1 MIRLK
6 AFTVKNGLFFLIAAV
21 LAVYLY
27 SQSPDA
33 FQYVS
38 GAALQFI
45 RAAALIVAVYI
56 LFERLFEMPLHIK
69 ILLGMIFGAAAG
81 IFFGSEIGEIKPLG
95 TAFIRAIQMIVVPLV
110 LASLITGT
118 ASLGD
123 ISKMKRIGSK
133 TLAYYLI
140 STAVA
145 ITIGLVLAN
154 LLQPGSGMDAE
165 VKARLLE
172 SYSQEAS
179 SKLTVAQNPIS
190 VVDTFLNMIP
200 KNPFEALSGASMLQI
215 IFFSIITGI
224 ALTLIP
230 KEKAQPVIAFF
241 DGVNDAMIKIV
252 LLVIETAPYGV
263 LALIAEAVGSF
274 GVDILVSLLK
284 YTVVT
289 ALGLL
294 ILLLLYPLV
303 VRSLTGMSP
312 LKFARGIRLAQLTAF
327 STSSSG
333 ATLPV
338 TMEVCEERVGVSKE
352 IASFVLPL
360 GATVNMD
367 GTALYQGVAAV
378 FIAQVYG
385 IPLDLGAQL
394 TIVLTAT
401 LASIGTAAAPGVGI
415 LMLVIVLQQA
425 GIPLEGI
432 ALILAVD
439 RILDMIRTTVN
450 VTSDAT
456 ASTIIAASEGQLQ
469 EVKEF

>member
-294 ILLLLYPLV
+294 ILL
-303 VRSLTGMSP
+303 
-312 LKFARGIRLAQLTAF
+312 
-327 STSSSG
+327 
-333 ATLPV
+333 
-338 TMEVCEERVGVSKE
+338 
-352 IASFVLPL
+352 
-360 GATVNMD
+360 
-367 GTALYQGVAAV
+367 
-378 FIAQVYG
+378 
-385 IPLDLGAQL
+385 
-394 TIVLTAT
+394 
-401 LASIGTAAAPGVGI
+401 
-415 LMLVIVLQQA
+415 
-425 GIPLEGI
+425 
-432 ALILAVD
+432 
-439 RILDMIRTTVN
+439 
-450 VTSDAT
+450 
-456 ASTIIAASEGQLQ
+456 
-469 EVKEF
+469 